1 MGIVDVGA
9 AMIVSLPNLCV
20 PAKRGL
26 GRMTTRQ
33 FDVEFNGHIVID
45 AESEEEACNTAQAI
59 LDKSGAYI
67 YIENA
72 EVY

>member
-1 MGIVDVGA
+1 
-9 AMIVSLPNLCV
+9 
-20 PAKRGL
+20 
-26 GRMTTRQ
+26 MTTRQ